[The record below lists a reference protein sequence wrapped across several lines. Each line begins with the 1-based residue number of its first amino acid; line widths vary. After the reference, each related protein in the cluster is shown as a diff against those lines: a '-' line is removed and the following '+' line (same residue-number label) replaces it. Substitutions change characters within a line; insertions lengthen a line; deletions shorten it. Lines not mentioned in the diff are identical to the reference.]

1 MGEVRGKYKPKEEN
15 VRKLFAFLKKEQD
28 QPKEAKIIT
37 DGKYNRLG

>member
-28 QPKEAKIIT
+28 QPKEAKLIKIT
-37 DGKYNRLG
+37 DGRPKQ